1 MAARAGTAVGLGYRR
16 SEVPAA
22 ALIAS
27 MTLGDGGSG
36 DSLVLSLTQSSPSTG
51 CSPGTYGSKP
61 RRAFFRK
68 LSGIYEAS
76 WAMIAESL
84 ALTPDWPRGGS
95 IQRPGAG

>member
-1 MAARAGTAVGLGYRR
+1 MAARAGAPVGLGYRR
-16 SEVPAA
+16 SESPVA

-36 DSLVLSLTQSSPSTG
+36 DSLVLSLTQSSPSAG
-51 CSPGTYGSKP
+51 CSPGMYGSKP

-76 WAMIAESL
+76 REMTTG
-84 ALTPDWPRGGS
+84 ALTPDWLRARN
-95 IQRPGAG
+95 IRQLVAD